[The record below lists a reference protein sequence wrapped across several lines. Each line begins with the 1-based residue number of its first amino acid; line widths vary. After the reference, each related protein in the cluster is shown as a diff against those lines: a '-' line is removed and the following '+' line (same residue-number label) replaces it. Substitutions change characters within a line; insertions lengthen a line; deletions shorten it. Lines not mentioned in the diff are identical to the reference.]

1 MDLGPHAAFILTAYA
16 ATVLILGG
24 LILWVALDYRAQ
36 VRKLANFEDS
46 GLKRRSDAA
55 KAAPPA
61 V

>member
-16 ATVLILGG
+16 ATVLIVGG
-24 LILWVALDYRAQ
+24 LILWVALDYPAH
-36 VRKLANFEDS
+36 VRKLAKFEYS

-55 KAAPPA
+55 NAAPPA